1 MVIPLASAARS
12 MSFLSSTD
20 RRKSRRSL
28 YSLLSITRTPFL
40 TYFLRS
46 SPLRD
51 DRRLYHIILAMSS
64 GNPLVLQHNWV
75 VGGYEYTCVRA
86 AGAVVGAV
94 LCCSGA
100 LPRLMHTRV
109 YTCCLL
115 Y

>member
-75 VGGYEYTCVRA
+75 VGGYEYTLSLIHISEPTRLLSISY
-86 AGAVVGAV
+86 AVF
-94 LCCSGA
+94 
-100 LPRLMHTRV
+100 
-109 YTCCLL
+109 CLKKKK
-115 Y
+115 